1 MRSEADA
8 ILVGKNT
15 VNIDNPKLNC
25 RIEGLK
31 RFSPIRIIL
40 SKKLDLNPN
49 SHIFKN
55 CKINRTLIFT
65 IKNENQIIKKIQKKK

>member
-31 RFSPIRIIL
+31 KFSPIRIIL
-40 SKKLDLNPN
+40 SKKNW
-49 SHIFKN
+49 I
-55 CKINRTLIFT
+55 
-65 IKNENQIIKKIQKKK
+65 

>member
-31 RFSPIRIIL
+31 DF
-40 SKKLDLNPN
+40 
-49 SHIFKN
+49 H
-55 CKINRTLIFT
+55 
-65 IKNENQIIKKIQKKK
+65 Q